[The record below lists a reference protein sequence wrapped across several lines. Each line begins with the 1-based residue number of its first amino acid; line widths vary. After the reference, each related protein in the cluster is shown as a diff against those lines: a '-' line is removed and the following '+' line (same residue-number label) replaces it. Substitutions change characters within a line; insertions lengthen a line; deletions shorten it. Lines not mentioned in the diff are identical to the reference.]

1 MRGTATP
8 RRSMTLLA
16 LFLAGGVLA
25 ALPAHA
31 GDGTDGSATPAP
43 PRAAKKR
50 LARATTSDHDSG
62 ADFHARRGLTIK
74 RTWGIDIVAIHPVSS
89 GLMLRFDYRVVD
101 PDKAAVLTDRRTRP
115 YLIDEATRTA
125 LAIPAMEKVGE
136 LRQIAKLEENR
147 TYFMIFGNPG
157 RLVKHGSRVTLVAG
171 NLKVEG
177 LVVN

>member
-1 MRGTATP
+1 MRHRAPTP
-8 RRSMTLLA
+8 RAMTLLA
-16 LFLAGGVLA
+16 VVLAGSVLP
-25 ALPAHA
+25 LPAHA
-31 GDGTDGSATPAP
+31 EESPAP
-43 PRAAKKR
+43 AAAPAAPRPAKKR
-50 LARATTSDHDSG
+50 LARTTASEHETG

-74 RTWGIDIVAIHPVSS
+74 RNWGIDIVAVHPVSS

-157 RLVKHGSRVTLVAG
+157 RLVKRGSRVTLVAG